1 MSKLEGRKGICYLL
15 YQWVSMCNHCFSSL
29 LLLRAIKMWKAGI
42 KPGVRA
48 CLNTHL
54 ALFYI
59 ILLGSSNK
67 NVIWQDVVNL
77 RHPIS
82 IKIMNYNLCRSKPV
96 TKPFFS
102 FGTDVIISL
111 LSKLDLKQHEQ

>member
-1 MSKLEGRKGICYLL
+1 
-15 YQWVSMCNHCFSSL
+15 MCNHCFFSL
-29 LLLRAIKMWKAGI
+29 LLPRAIKMWKAGI
-42 KPGVRA
+42 KPGVLV
-48 CLNTHL
+48 CLNAHL
-54 ALFYI
+54 ALFYF

-77 RHPIS
+77 QHSIS
-82 IKIMNYNLCRSKPV
+82 IKIMNYNLCRRKPV

-111 LSKLDLKQHEQ
+111 LRKLDLKQHEQ